1 MKTKIIRFVVTVAI
15 LGILIASLTFGGV
28 PTEPGS
34 VEMFVIMIGHLVMSA
49 AVIFTYVV
57 SEINRTNLEVS
68 EINLRVIGG
77 RAPQN
82 GSPRYADF

>member
-1 MKTKIIRFVVTVAI
+1 MKSEIIRFVTMVATSII
-15 LGILIASLTFGGV
+15 LLASFTWCWV
-28 PTEPGS
+28 PCEPGS